1 MNGTFQVGRCYS
13 LYREL
18 TVITDEQIQ
27 KAVEILVRE
36 SNPLK
41 VILFGSYG
49 RGDARPD
56 SDVDFLVI
64 ERDLPNKNAE
74 IVRLDGAL
82 SPLRLVSD
90 VKVVSEAYAT
100 SSWADFP
107 GTYLYD
113 ALREGKVMYAVDG
126 TGDPTPAQGA

>member
-1 MNGTFQVGRCYS
+1 MVTEETIR
-13 LYREL
+13 
-18 TVITDEQIQ
+18 
-27 KAVEILVRE
+27 KAVDILVRE
-36 SNPLK
+36 ANPTK
-41 VILFGSYG
+41 VILFGSYA

-64 ERDLPNKNAE
+64 VRGADSRRAE
-74 IVRLDGAL
+74 TVRLRDSLG
-82 SPLRLVSD
+82 PLHIPVD
-90 VKVVSEAYAT
+90 VIVTTEAHVA

-126 TGDPTPAQGA
+126 TGSLVTAQGAR